1 MWQKTYDAATGGWPP
16 EKWETSQIPDH
27 PEGHKR
33 EFGSDPA
40 VAAWPSRQLHFFVT
54 GSEGDPIEHHC
65 YYRKYSDGEWNDYE
79 NIEGG
84 FASQLSAVAWGEGRV
99 DVVGLAP
106 DDRVWHRFADSEM
119 LGWQPMSWKNI
130 GREPYERPG
139 LNFST
144 APVIMSWGPGHL
156 AIFAMAQTNGSI
168 MHVSGDGSAWADW
181 QSIGQLPAQARE
193 ATASSTSSVGW
204 IEPVSTSSSSTPNAS
219 VSALVPKA
227 SSGLV
232 PGAIAGIVVG
242 VVIAAFA
249 GAAGLFW
256 YWRRLQGRTSAEAT
270 DADPD
275 SSIQAMQDPNI
286 DAAGH
291 QTQTMSVHELQENR
305 MKHILMSNPVAD
317 TSGTHELEVV
327 R

>member
-1 MWQKTYDAATGGWPP
+1 
-16 EKWETSQIPDH
+16 
-27 PEGHKR
+27 
-33 EFGSDPA
+33 
-40 VAAWPSRQLHFFVT
+40 
-54 GSEGDPIEHHC
+54 
-65 YYRKYSDGEWNDYE
+65 
-79 NIEGG
+79 
-84 FASQLSAVAWGEGRV
+84 
-99 DVVGLAP
+99 
-106 DDRVWHRFADSEM
+106 
-119 LGWQPMSWKNI
+119 
-130 GREPYERPG
+130 
-139 LNFST
+139 
-144 APVIMSWGPGHL
+144 
-156 AIFAMAQTNGSI
+156 MAQINGSI
-168 MHVSGDGSAWADW
+168 MHVSGDGSTWADW

-256 YWRRLQGRTSAEAT
+256 YWRRLQRRTSAEAAGLFWYWRRLQRRTSAEAT

-275 SSIQAMQDPNI
+275 SSVQAMQDPNI

-291 QTQTMSVHELQENR
+291 QTQTMSVHELQENQ

>member
-1 MWQKTYDAATGGWPP
+1 
-16 EKWETSQIPDH
+16 
-27 PEGHKR
+27 
-33 EFGSDPA
+33 
-40 VAAWPSRQLHFFVT
+40 
-54 GSEGDPIEHHC
+54 
-65 YYRKYSDGEWNDYE
+65 
-79 NIEGG
+79 
-84 FASQLSAVAWGEGRV
+84 
-99 DVVGLAP
+99 
-106 DDRVWHRFADSEM
+106 
-119 LGWQPMSWKNI
+119 
-130 GREPYERPG
+130 
-139 LNFST
+139 
-144 APVIMSWGPGHL
+144 
-156 AIFAMAQTNGSI
+156 MAQINGSI
-168 MHVSGDGSAWADW
+168 MHVSGDGSTWADW

-256 YWRRLQGRTSAEAT
+256 YWRRLQRRTSAEAT

-275 SSIQAMQDPNI
+275 SSVQAMQDPNI

-291 QTQTMSVHELQENR
+291 QTQTMSVHELQENQ